1 MSLLP
6 PKMDSSGSYVKSHP
20 LPQPHGPHSSLSA
33 GSFPSGFKHA
43 QAFASLKN
51 NQEALISLHAFPLL
65 FMFTVFLSH
74 LHSLASLPR
83 PCSIKYLC
91 KNYMANYMP
100 GTLLGSGD
108 IMMSKMDTVCFLLEE
123 PVVGLTNINKITQQ
137 IYNHKVQ

>member
-33 GSFPSGFKHA
+33 GSFPLGFKHA

-137 IYNHKVQ
+137 IYNCKVQ